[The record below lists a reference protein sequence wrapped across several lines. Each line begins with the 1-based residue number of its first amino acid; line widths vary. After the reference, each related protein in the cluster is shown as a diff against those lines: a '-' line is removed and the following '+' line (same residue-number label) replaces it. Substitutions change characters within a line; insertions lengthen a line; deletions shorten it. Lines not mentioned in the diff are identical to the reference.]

1 MRKDRKMAEVRWQ
14 QGRRIIFLIK
24 SGKGLRERGMDSLR
38 EYLTSDDPE
47 QRTRAERLRAAI
59 GLQDVD
65 SLTVSPFLVSL
76 AERSIRGELCLAE
89 CRKELTAHY
98 KEMIAGGSYDMRTA
112 DAEFAAINIAE
123 CLGDDRFSLTPA
135 EFSSIHQRIFTGVL
149 RHAGE
154 FREYDITKREKVL
167 RGDTVDYAPASDLP
181 EALDYDMRRERK
193 FSYEGLT
200 SDEAIAHFSEFI
212 TGIWQIHPFPEG
224 NTRTTAVFAVRY
236 LRHLG
241 FTVHSEA
248 FAESSKYFRNALV
261 RANYTNFRKGVDSD
275 MSFLILFLRCLML
288 GEKHELRSSDLIIP
302 A

>member
-1 MRKDRKMAEVRWQ
+1 
-14 QGRRIIFLIK
+14 
-24 SGKGLRERGMDSLR
+24 MDCLR

-65 SLTVSPFLVSL
+65 GLTVSPFLVSL
-76 AERSIRGELCLAE
+76 AERNIRGEQSFREL
-89 CRKELTAHY
+89 RDELTAHY
-98 KEMIAGGSYDMRTA
+98 REMIAGGSYDMGTA

-135 EFSSIHQRIFTGVL
+135 GFSSIHRRIFTGVL
-149 RHAGE
+149 RHTGE

-167 RGDTVDYAPASDLP
+167 RGDTVDYAPASDLLP
-181 EALDYDMRRERK
+181 ALLYDFGRERK
-193 FSYEGLT
+193 FSYKGLT
-200 SDEAIAHFSEFI
+200 SDDATAHFAKFI
-212 TGIWQIHPFPEG
+212 SGIWQIHPFPEG
-224 NTRTTAVFAVRY
+224 NTRTTAVFAARY

-241 FTVHSEA
+241 FAVHSEA

-261 RANYTNFRKGVDSD
+261 RANYTNLQKGVESD
-275 MSFLILFLRCLML
+275 MSFLILFLRSLML
-288 GEKHELRSSDLIIP
+288 GESQELRSSDLIIP

>member
-1 MRKDRKMAEVRWQ
+1 MGRNHL
-14 QGRRIIFLIK
+14 RRIPEL
-24 SGKGLRERGMDSLR
+24 LRKNVCK
-38 EYLTSDDPE
+38 P
-47 QRTRAERLRAAI
+47 I
-59 GLQDVD
+59 
-65 SLTVSPFLVSL
+65 
-76 AERSIRGELCLAE
+76 
-89 CRKELTAHY
+89 
-98 KEMIAGGSYDMRTA
+98 
-112 DAEFAAINIAE
+112 
-123 CLGDDRFSLTPA
+123 
-135 EFSSIHQRIFTGVL
+135 
-149 RHAGE
+149 
-154 FREYDITKREKVL
+154 
-167 RGDTVDYAPASDLP
+167 
-181 EALDYDMRRERK
+181 RK

-200 SDEAIAHFSEFI
+200 ADEAVEHLAEFI
-212 TGIWQIHPFPEG
+212 SGIWQIHPFPEG